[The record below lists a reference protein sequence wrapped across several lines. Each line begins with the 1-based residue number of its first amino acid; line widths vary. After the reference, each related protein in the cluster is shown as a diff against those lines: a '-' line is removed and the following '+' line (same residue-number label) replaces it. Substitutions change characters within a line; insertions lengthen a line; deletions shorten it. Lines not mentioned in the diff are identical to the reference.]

1 MSSTQ
6 AKSLS
11 DKLLLETTRLASK
24 TWPIAKHIFPETLEI
39 DANQALWVNQIPD
52 YRPTIPLQENISA
65 DLVIIGGG
73 FTGVSTAYHF
83 SRRYPEKRIVLLEAK
98 TLANGA
104 SGRNGGMLLNW
115 LPNMQGYSPE
125 MTLRIYQMTH
135 VGIQMIADIIQRHQ
149 LPVSYRMDGTL
160 TVYTDSRRA
169 ETAQQETEFHQQI
182 GIPTCFLD
190 ANTLKQKLDLQ
201 GVCGAVLD
209 PNSGQIN
216 GAQLVRAL
224 RPVLQEQGVE
234 IYEQTPVLT
243 IQEGTVL
250 TLRTPNA
257 QIKAKAIVLATNGYT
272 GKLGYFQDAVFP
284 LHSHVFATAPLNLSK
299 LESLGWHGI
308 AGYSDDRDRI
318 AYSSLTREGQ
328 IVFGGGS
335 NQAYGYLFGNRTI
348 YPESPNSARSAFNK
362 LSQTMNSYLANST
375 NLPVAHR
382 WTGIIG
388 MSLNRKPLIGVR
400 GEHQNIYYAIGY
412 CGHGVTLANIAGQ
425 ILTDMYSNNDEHW
438 RDLPLYQGSY
448 TPIPPEPFRWLGY
461 QLFTRLTGRSPRL

>member
-11 DKLLLETTRLASK
+11 EILLLETTRLASK
-24 TWPIAKHIFPETLEI
+24 TWPIAKYIFPEALEI
-39 DANQALWVNQIPD
+39 DDNQALWVNQTPD
-52 YRPTIPLQENISA
+52 YRPTPSLQENISA

-149 LPVSYRMDGTL
+149 LPVHYRMDGTL

-243 IQEGTVL
+243 I
-250 TLRTPNA
+250 
-257 QIKAKAIVLATNGYT
+257 
-272 GKLGYFQDAVFP
+272 
-284 LHSHVFATAPLNLSK
+284 
-299 LESLGWHGI
+299 
-308 AGYSDDRDRI
+308 
-318 AYSSLTREGQ
+318 
-328 IVFGGGS
+328 
-335 NQAYGYLFGNRTI
+335 
-348 YPESPNSARSAFNK
+348 
-362 LSQTMNSYLANST
+362 
-375 NLPVAHR
+375 
-382 WTGIIG
+382 
-388 MSLNRKPLIGVR
+388 
-400 GEHQNIYYAIGY
+400 
-412 CGHGVTLANIAGQ
+412 
-425 ILTDMYSNNDEHW
+425 
-438 RDLPLYQGSY
+438 
-448 TPIPPEPFRWLGY
+448 
-461 QLFTRLTGRSPRL
+461 